1 MNNRS
6 LLSCR
11 NEIKQNFMAHS
22 YAGYLRTEIIYVNPI
37 DPYARCAGEFRSL
50 KKKKVL
56 QLCRHANWSSKTEK
70 YVATKMRRERL
81 HRKIEKEF
89 TGRDKRNIIIES
101 KYIFRRRR
109 KIVS

>member
-37 DPYARCAGEFRSL
+37 DPYARCAGEFCSL
-50 KKKKVL
+50 KKKKATL
-56 QLCRHANWSSKTEK
+56 SSRKLIKQNWKICCDEN
-70 YVATKMRRERL
+70 ATRTSAQEN
-81 HRKIEKEF
+81 RK
-89 TGRDKRNIIIES
+89 RDHGEG
-101 KYIFRRRR
+101 
-109 KIVS
+109 

>member
-1 MNNRS
+1 MHRSVLVGKNVRKKMEREKRKKKYGQMNNRS

-56 QLCRHANWSSKTEK
+56 QLCRHAN
-70 YVATKMRRERL
+70 
-81 HRKIEKEF
+81 
-89 TGRDKRNIIIES
+89 
-101 KYIFRRRR
+101 
-109 KIVS
+109 